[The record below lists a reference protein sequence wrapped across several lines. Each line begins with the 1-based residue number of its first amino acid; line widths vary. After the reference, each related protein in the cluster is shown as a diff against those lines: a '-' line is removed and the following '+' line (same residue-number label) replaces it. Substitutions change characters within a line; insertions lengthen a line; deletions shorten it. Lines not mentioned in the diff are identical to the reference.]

1 MLWFTVWTLVKYV
14 GSLQRELKLF
24 PAIHRSMTDKRMIGR
39 VQVTSAVTEA
49 LEWMDENQDAEED
62 DYKEK
67 LKEVQDVCQPI
78 VAAAY
83 QAAGGAGGEEDDSD
97 MGDHDEL

>member
-1 MLWFTVWTLVKYV
+1 
-14 GSLQRELKLF
+14 
-24 PAIHRSMTDKRMIGR
+24 
-39 VQVTSAVTEA
+39 
-49 LEWMDENQDAEED
+49 MDENQDAEED

-78 VAAAY
+78 VATAY
-83 QAAGGAGGEEDDSD
+83 QAAGGGGGEEDDSD